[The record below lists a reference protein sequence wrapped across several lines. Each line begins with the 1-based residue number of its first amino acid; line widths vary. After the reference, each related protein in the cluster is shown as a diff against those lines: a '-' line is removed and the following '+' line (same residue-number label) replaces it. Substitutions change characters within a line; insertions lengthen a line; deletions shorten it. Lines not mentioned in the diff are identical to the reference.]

1 MLNASLMAIHSL
13 LNDSKCNESTLCS
26 NHCPFKDSVNPNHSD
41 AYSIAVKF
49 NILSLA
55 KFYSFS
61 SGAVCRGKCH
71 LQMTDSD

>member
-1 MLNASLMAIHSL
+1 MSYASLMVIHSL
-13 LNDSKCNESTLCS
+13 LNDSKCNDRTLCS
-26 NHCPFKDSVNPNHSD
+26 NYCPFKDSANPTHSD

-61 SGAVCRGKCH
+61 SGAVCMGKGH